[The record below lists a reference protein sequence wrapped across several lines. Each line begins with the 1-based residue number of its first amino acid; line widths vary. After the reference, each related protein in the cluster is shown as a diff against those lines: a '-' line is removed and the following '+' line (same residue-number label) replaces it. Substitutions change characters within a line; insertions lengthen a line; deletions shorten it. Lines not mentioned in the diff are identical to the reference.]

1 MRKVLQFGIL
11 CISLICCISCAKKEV
26 EETAINCIKSSLK
39 NPESFQLLSIEIRKD
54 TIPEYFSVDAFS
66 AAKEFGDALDDY
78 TRYSSMGRLWKEEAL
93 DAAMNIMKYQSQI
106 KASYRTSVDVEYVA
120 YIKYSATNALG
131 GRLAGRAIVIV
142 DKDDTTKDLGIFD
155 VDDDFIKAF
164 LVVKMTENEMTTDF
178 LQQNEY
184 GKYNTEGW
192 PYIEQ
197 FIMQDAQ

>member
-26 EETAINCIKSSLK
+26 EETAINCVKASLK
-39 NPESFQLLSIEIRKD
+39 NPESFQLISIEIRKD
-54 TIPEYFSVDAFS
+54 SIPAYFSVDVFS
-66 AAKEFGDALDDY
+66 AAKEFSDAIDDY
-78 TRYSSMGRLWKEEAL
+78 TRYSNMGRLWKEEAM
-93 DAAMNIMKYQSQI
+93 DAAIKVMTYQSQI

-131 GRLAGRAIVIV
+131 GRLAGRAIVFV
-142 DKDDTTKDLGIFD
+142 DKDDVKKDLGIFD
-155 VDDDFIKAF
+155 IDDDFRKAF
-164 LVVKMTENEMTTDF
+164 IVVKMTENEMTTDF

-184 GKYNTEGW
+184 GKYNTEDW